1 MVLRVT
7 FTKEVALNKYVKLM
21 KRKNLVRS
29 RLGAGA
35 AKLEAAETTKPM
47 SRKQEGVTH

>member
-7 FTKEVALNKYVKLM
+7 LTKEVALPKYVKFM

-29 RLGAGA
+29 RLGAEA
-35 AKLEAAETTKPM
+35 AQLEAAETTKAR